1 MITAIVL
8 ARCNSSRLKNKHFYK
23 INNKELINIIYEN
36 LKKNDLIS
44 EIILATGRI
53 EENKKFRNYLKKN
66 EKIYYHKNSENVTE
80 RIFEVTKKI
89 KNEYS
94 VLISGDCCL
103 TDNDFIKR
111 LYNQIKNTN
120 FDGGK
125 VWSKNSS
132 NK

>member
-23 INNKELINIIYEN
+23 INDDELINIIYKN
-36 LKKNDLIS
+36 LKENDLIS
-44 EIILATGRI
+44 EIILATGTI
-53 EENKKFRNYLKKN
+53 KENKKFKNYFKKN
-66 EKIYYHKNSENVTE
+66 KKIYFHKNNENVTE
-80 RIFEVTKKI
+80 RIYEVTKKI
-89 KNEYS
+89 KNKYC

-120 FDGGK
+120 YDFIKSDK
-125 VWSKNSS
+125 K
-132 NK
+132 

>member
-53 EENKKFRNYLKKN
+53 EENKKFRNYLKKMKKFITI
-66 EKIYYHKNSENVTE
+66 KIVKM
-80 RIFEVTKKI
+80 
-89 KNEYS
+89 
-94 VLISGDCCL
+94 
-103 TDNDFIKR
+103 
-111 LYNQIKNTN
+111 
-120 FDGGK
+120 
-125 VWSKNSS
+125 
-132 NK
+132 